1 MRIVLTSVL
10 VDDQEK
16 ALHFYRD
23 ILGFKPKNDIPM
35 GHHRWL
41 TLVAHDNPDGVEL
54 LLEPDEHPA
63 AKPFK
68 SALVE
73 DRAEQAKRRCHQMDT
88 RRVERFARTKN
99 GSITLNGQIVAFRH
113 DRACRPVVEGP

>member
-23 ILGFKPKNDIPM
+23 ILGFKPKEDIPM

-41 TLVAHDNPDGVEL
+41 TLGTP
-54 LLEPDEHPA
+54 
-63 AKPFK
+63 
-68 SALVE
+68 
-73 DRAEQAKRRCHQMDT
+73 
-88 RRVERFARTKN
+88 ART
-99 GSITLNGQIVAFRH
+99 
-113 DRACRPVVEGP
+113 

>member
-23 ILGFKPKNDIPM
+23 VLGFKPKEDIPM

-41 TLVAHDNPDGVEL
+41 TLVAPLKILTASNCCSNL
-54 LLEPDEHPA
+54 
-63 AKPFK
+63 
-68 SALVE
+68 
-73 DRAEQAKRRCHQMDT
+73 T
-88 RRVERFARTKN
+88 
-99 GSITLNGQIVAFRH
+99 SIQQPNLS
-113 DRACRPVVEGP
+113 RPPS